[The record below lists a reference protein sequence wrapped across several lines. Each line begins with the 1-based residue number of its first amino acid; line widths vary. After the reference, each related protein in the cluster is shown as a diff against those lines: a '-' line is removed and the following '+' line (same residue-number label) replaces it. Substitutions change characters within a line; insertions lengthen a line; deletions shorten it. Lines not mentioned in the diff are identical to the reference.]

1 MIPPVVSEHATRRS
15 TISNRQQGFICGS
28 DHTVEIW
35 FSEVPLLCRYFTNRT
50 LQSPHSWYSTAYIH
64 DIRFETVTQKFPPLV
79 CVLHWCRPPHP
90 RQSADISFY
99 SAQKATK
106 SCTVLHSALYTQKNA
121 VWGPHTLCNNVWTS
135 NQNAALLATTVT
147 SIFLQ
152 THIVNAWELVQYCI
166 RSWYTLWVNYFSIA
180 SIGLCS
186 GSM

>member
-1 MIPPVVSEHATRRS
+1 MSVGQHTHVWPVCPCRWDKPSPLSVALTCPTHRNAWAVLFDRYYDAHTFTILEHCNDRRSVSLVIPPVVSEHATRWS

-35 FSEVPLLCRYFTNRT
+35 FSEVPLLCWYFTNCT

-64 DIRFETVTQKFPPLV
+64 DIHFETVTQRFPPLV

-106 SCTVLHSALYTQKNA
+106 SCTVLHSAVLIHNNA
-121 VWGPHTLCNNVWTS
+121 V
-135 NQNAALLATTVT
+135 
-147 SIFLQ
+147 
-152 THIVNAWELVQYCI
+152 
-166 RSWYTLWVNYFSIA
+166 
-180 SIGLCS
+180 
-186 GSM
+186 